1 MFDELKQ
8 PLRRRGLL
16 ERLWQQRPAP
26 LATAFA
32 ALFVAY
38 AAGGIWLMRQ
48 QAPLAGEPVVTAAI
62 PQLEIIHPAVPKP
75 IAGAPEDGSAD
86 PDQLQTSATDQA
98 PPFQQTPRQKPPKA
112 DTRVTIITPPRPVL
126 VKAPVPGVTEMTS
139 LGPLPRISANG
150 HKPSEIYAKSVSLND
165 EHSDGPKI
173 VLIIGGMGL
182 NEKLTRRAIAD
193 LPSDVTFAFA
203 PYGNNLQAQV
213 DKARDDGHEV
223 MLQLPMEPVGY
234 PANNPGQK
242 TLLADADAASNG
254 QSLSW
259 LMSRF
264 AGYVG
269 AVNYMGG
276 RFMAAP
282 NAVKPLLAELK
293 ARGLLFVEDG
303 SLPAS
308 ALDQT
313 AGTMNYPVR
322 HAAVVIDQA
331 PDTASI
337 AAALDQLEKE
347 AADGSIAIG
356 TGTGLDVTIDAV
368 RDWIQGAAERGVVLL
383 PASAAFRGKQG

>member
-1 MFDELKQ
+1 MYDELKQ
-8 PLRRRGLL
+8 PLRRRGHL

-32 ALFVAY
+32 ALFVVY
-38 AAGGIWLMRQ
+38 AAGGIWLIRQ
-48 QAPLAGEPVVTAAI
+48 HAPLAGEPVVTASI
-62 PQLEIIHPAVPKP
+62 PQLEIIHPALPKP
-75 IAGAPEDGSAD
+75 MDGSAD
-86 PDQLQTSATDQA
+86 PDQIETSATDQA
-98 PPFQQTPRQKPPKA
+98 QPFPPPTRQKPPKT
-112 DTRVTIITPPRPVL
+112 DNRVTIITPPRPVL
-126 VKAPVPGVTEMTS
+126 VKAPVPGVTEDTP
-139 LGPLPRISANG
+139 LGPLPRIAANG
-150 HKPSEIYAKSVSLND
+150 RKPSDIYAKSASLND
-165 EHSDGPKI
+165 QHSDGPKI

-182 NEKLTRRAIAD
+182 NEKLTRRAISD

-213 DKARDDGHEV
+213 DKARDEGHEV

-254 QSLSW
+254 QSLAW

-282 NAVKPLLAELK
+282 NAVKPLLSELK

-331 PDTASI
+331 ADPASI

-347 AADGSIAIG
+347 AEDGSIAIG

-368 RDWIQGAAERGVVLL
+368 RDWLQGAADRGIVVL
-383 PASAAFRGKQG
+383 PASAAFKGKQG